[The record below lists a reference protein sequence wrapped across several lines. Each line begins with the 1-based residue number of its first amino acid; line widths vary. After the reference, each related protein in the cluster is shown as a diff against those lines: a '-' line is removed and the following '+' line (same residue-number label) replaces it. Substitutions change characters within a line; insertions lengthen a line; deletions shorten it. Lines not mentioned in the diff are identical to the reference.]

1 MARTVTSEL
10 ERRRRGES
18 GGEQKGDKGVE
29 EEGVVEK
36 NFMWEGG
43 DGGENFV
50 GLEEE
55 EEEEALGRG
64 KRRRKGTSTFQF
76 CGEHVLFSQTSAKHK
91 QKIVTEERSKEK
103 QMRYYKKKHHSDLKN
118 QMKALK
124 AVNKKLASELK
135 AKSRQIKKLTTKQ

>member
-50 GLEEE
+50 GLEEDTCSSLRQ
-55 EEEEALGRG
+55 AQNTS
-64 KRRRKGTSTFQF
+64 RK
-76 CGEHVLFSQTSAKHK
+76 L
-91 QKIVTEERSKEK
+91 
-103 QMRYYKKKHHSDLKN
+103 
-118 QMKALK
+118 
-124 AVNKKLASELK
+124 
-135 AKSRQIKKLTTKQ
+135 